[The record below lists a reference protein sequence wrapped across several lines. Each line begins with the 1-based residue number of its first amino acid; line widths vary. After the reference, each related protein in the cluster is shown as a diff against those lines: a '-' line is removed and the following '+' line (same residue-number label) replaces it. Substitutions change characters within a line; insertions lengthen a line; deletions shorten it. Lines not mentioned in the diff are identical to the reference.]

1 MKNIFV
7 LGVLGLEQ
15 TRHTN
20 NAAFMGVVLSVL
32 SVLGFGGSESF
43 RGVCF

>member
-20 NAAFMGVVLSVL
+20 NAAFIGFVLGVL
-32 SVLGFGGSESF
+32 SVLGFGGVNNN
-43 RGVCF
+43 RA